1 MLQIYM
7 DLANR
12 RKQMKKNLLKIG
24 LGVLALSLV
33 VAFAPIELYD
43 ICYVGD
49 FPLYCGYCFA
59 FEEFNYGLLIYII
72 PAVVSVVLY
81 VLLFRTY
88 RKLLKQ
94 ELNRTQKQALTSIF
108 IPFLSVL
115 LTIINLLAQV
125 LRFTDFGNTSE
136 DEFIELLMVLL
147 S

>member
-1 MLQIYM
+1 MEASNLFTEILMLQIYM

-33 VAFAPIELYD
+33 VAFAPIELYEYAMLA
-43 ICYVGD
+43 I
-49 FPLYCGYCFA
+49 FRSTAGYCFA

-88 RKLLKQ
+88 RKLLKK

-108 IPFLSVL
+108 IPFLLVL

-125 LRFTDFGNTSE
+125 LRFYRFWE
-136 DEFIELLMVLL
+136 YLRR
-147 S
+147 

>member
-1 MLQIYM
+1 
-7 DLANR
+7 
-12 RKQMKKNLLKIG
+12 MKKNLLKIG

-88 RKLLKQ
+88 RKLLKK

-125 LRFTDFGNTSE
+125 LRFTDFGNPSE

>member
-125 LRFTDFGNTSE
+125 LRFPDFGNTSE